1 MNIEQVY
8 FFRDELEKIAYGPKE
23 HRGLAGVS
31 SRTVGAKGGA
41 RDLIIGDSLKTD
53 SSLLRHPWNPI
64 TDPLHAFAGS
74 QSKGQIGQN
83 LAAKQTAAVGDIASS
98 IAGGRGRQ
106 GIRGYLKSGV
116 RGVRG
121 LENLGEAQHTLMD
134 IGAHYEKPVQGGATR
149 LRKVLPQTGYGG
161 GVIGGREHLNVERMM
176 KTRGAEGIADIDK
189 LSPST
194 SRIDRASVSRAKGFG
209 RSSRR
214 KVEAALMSNHGMSA
228 DEAAKAATHFFEK
241 GTFSPASKRLGSLSR
256 DVNYVR
262 GEASRAGQALKR
274 VGRGLGRRL
283 LRR

>member
-1 MNIEQVY
+1 MNTDQLL
-8 FFRDELEKIAYGPKE
+8 FFYDELEKIAYGE
-23 HRGLAGVS
+23 VQHRGLAGV
-31 SRTVGAKGGA
+31 TANKMKAKGDI
-41 RDLIIGDSLKTD
+41 RKTIIGGSLKTD

-74 QSKGQIGQN
+74 QSKEQIGRSV
-83 LAAKQTAAVGDIASS
+83 AAKQTAAVDDIASS

-106 GIRGYLKSGV
+106 GIRGYLKSGP

-134 IGAHYEKPVQGGATR
+134 IGSHYEKPVAQGGATR

-161 GVIGGREHLNVERMM
+161 GIVGGREHLNVEKIM
-176 KTRGAEGIADIDK
+176 KTRGAGGIADIDD

-194 SRIDRASVSRAKGFG
+194 SRADRASVGRAKGFG
-209 RSSRR
+209 RSSRG

-241 GTFSPASKRLGSLSR
+241 GTFSPASKRIGSLSR
-256 DVNYVR
+256 DVNYMR
-262 GEASRAGQALKR
+262 GEASRAGQALKQ
-274 VGRGLGRRL
+274 VGRRL

>member
-1 MNIEQVY
+1 MNTDQLL
-8 FFRDELEKIAYGPKE
+8 FFHDELEKLAYGEKE
-23 HRGLAGVS
+23 HRGLAGV
-31 SRTVGAKGGA
+31 TANKMKAKGDA
-41 RDLIIGDSLKTD
+41 RKAIIGGSLKTD

-74 QSKGQIGQN
+74 QSKGQIGRN
-83 LAAKQTAAVGDIASS
+83 VAAKQTAAVGDIASS

-134 IGAHYEKPVQGGATR
+134 IGSHYEKPVAQGGNSR
-149 LRKVLPQTGYGG
+149 LRKVIPQTGYGG
-161 GVIGGREHLNVERMM
+161 GIVGGREHLNVEKMM
-176 KTRGAEGIADIDK
+176 KTRGAEGIADIDN
-189 LSPST
+189 LSPAT
-194 SRIDRASVSRAKGFG
+194 SRSDRASVGRAKGFG

-228 DEAAKAATHFFEK
+228 DEAAKATTHFFEK
-241 GTFSPASKRLGSLSR
+241 GTFSPASKRVGSLSR

-262 GEASRAGQALKR
+262 GEASRAGQALKQ
-274 VGRGLGRRL
+274 VGRRL

>member
-1 MNIEQVY
+1 MNVEQLH
-8 FFRDELEKIAYGPKE
+8 FFRDELEKIAYGEKE

-41 RDLIIGDSLKTD
+41 RDLIIGGSLKTD

-74 QSKGQIGQN
+74 QSKEQIGRSV
-83 LAAKQTAAVGDIASS
+83 AAKQTAAVDDIASS

-106 GIRGYLKSGV
+106 GIRGYLKSGP

-134 IGAHYEKPVQGGATR
+134 IGAHYEKPLAEGGSTR
-149 LRKVLPQTGYGG
+149 LRNVMPQTGYGG
-161 GVIGGREHLNVERMM
+161 GIVGGREHLNVEKMM

-194 SRIDRASVSRAKGFG
+194 SRADRASVGRAKGFG
-209 RSSRR
+209 RASRR
-214 KVEAALMSNHGMSA
+214 KVEAALMSSHGMSA

-241 GTFSPASKRLGSLSR
+241 GTFSPASKRIGSLSR

-262 GEASRAGQALKR
+262 GEASRAGQALR
-274 VGRGLGRRL
+274 QVGRRL

>member
-1 MNIEQVY
+1 MNTDHLY
-8 FFRDELEKIAYGPKE
+8 FFRDELEKIAYGEKE
-23 HRGLAGVS
+23 HRGLAGV
-31 SRTVGAKGGA
+31 TANKMKAKGDA
-41 RDLIIGDSLKTD
+41 RKAIIGGSLKTD

-74 QSKGQIGQN
+74 QSKGQIGRN
-83 LAAKQTAAVGDIASS
+83 VAAKQTAAVGDIASS

-134 IGAHYEKPVQGGATR
+134 IGAHYEKPVAQGGNSR
-149 LRKVLPQTGYGG
+149 LRKVIPQTGYGG
-161 GVIGGREHLNVERMM
+161 GIVGGREHLNIEKMM
-176 KTRGAEGIADIDK
+176 KTRGAEGIADIDN
-189 LSPST
+189 LSPAT
-194 SRIDRASVSRAKGFG
+194 SRSDRASVGRAKGFG
-209 RSSRR
+209 GSSRR

-228 DEAAKAATHFFEK
+228 DEAARATTHFFEK
-241 GTFSPASKRLGSLSR
+241 GTFSPASKRIGSLSR

-262 GEASRAGQALKR
+262 GEASRAGQALKQ
-274 VGRGLGRRL
+274 VGRRL